1 MINFKERVINQA
13 VELFIGLILDA
24 KDELKAASVDFVGVR
39 NIPYGNILI
48 SFHIAKCN
56 KRFGYTYTM
65 PVMEIELMNPALL
78 PKLIISKA
86 RKEIEKKK
94 EQIIKTVN

>member
-13 VELFIGLILDA
+13 VELFIGLILGA

-39 NIPYGNILI
+39 NIHYGDILI

-65 PVMEIELMNPALL
+65 PVMEIEQMNPALL

-86 RKEIEKKK
+86 RKEIEK
-94 EQIIKTVN
+94 IKNNLSKV